1 MSILVSGIVLPWNGT
16 EAEASALALKKLG
29 LRQGRSAPVAVHK
42 LSFDFRHGT
51 PSRIYSMEV
60 FLGDGEAELVQKRND
75 PQIRLRASS
84 ALPRPTGK
92 ESLDHPPVIVGFGP
106 AGMFAALVLA
116 KNGYRPIV
124 LERGDSLEVRD
135 KKVDAFFQGGSLDPQ
150 SNIQF
155 GEGGAGA
162 YSDGKLTTRIND
174 PRCEL
179 VLRLL
184 KEHGAPADALSVA
197 KPHIGTDL
205 LKGIVVSIRNEIKS
219 CGGEVCFNSSMQQL
233 VLRNGKLTAVE
244 TAAGT
249 VPCETAVLA
258 LGHSA
263 RDSFGTLLNQGL
275 HLERKAFSVGVRA
288 EHLQET
294 IDRALYGKYAGMSW
308 LPKGEYSLSWKKGDR
323 ACYSFC
329 MCPGGQVVAAASEEG
344 RLVVNGMSYHARD
357 GKNANAAL
365 CVSVNP
371 SDFSGSHPLA
381 GMEFQRKLEQTA
393 FQAGGGDY
401 TAPVQLWG
409 DFAKGIKSKKL
420 GNVTPTYPRGYSFA
434 ALDTVLPDFVC
445 EMLREAMPVF
455 GRKLRGYDA
464 YDTVF
469 TGVETRTSSP
479 VRLLR
484 NEALQ
489 STSISGV
496 YPCGEGA
503 GYAGGIM
510 SAAVDGIRVAEAI
523 MAEYAPI
530 EKE

>member
-1 MSILVSGIVLPWNGT
+1 M
-16 EAEASALALKKLG
+16 
-29 LRQGRSAPVAVHK
+29 VA
-42 LSFDFRHGT
+42 
-51 PSRIYSMEV
+51 
-60 FLGDGEAELVQKRND
+60 KRKD
-75 PQIRLRASS
+75 PQIRLRAS
-84 ALPRPTGK
+84 ADMPRPSGK
-92 ESLDHPPVIVGFGP
+92 KQLSNPPVIVGFGP
-106 AGMFAALVLA
+106 AGMFAALILA
-116 KNGYRPIV
+116 ENGYCPIV
-124 LERGDSLEVRD
+124 LERGDALEIRD
-135 KKVDAFFQGGSLDPQ
+135 QKVDSFFQGGALDLQ

-184 KEHGAPADALSVA
+184 KEHGAPAEALSVA

-205 LKGIVVSIRNEIKS
+205 LKGIVVSIRKAICRN
-219 CGGEVCFNSSMQQL
+219 GGMVCFRAPMDRL
-233 VLRNGKLTAVE
+233 ILRNNKLAGIRTANE
-244 TAAGT
+244 EI
-249 VPCETAVLA
+249 PCETAVLA

-263 RDSFGTLLNQGL
+263 RDSFGTLLDQGL
-275 HLERKAFSVGVRA
+275 TLERKAFSVGVRA
-288 EHLQET
+288 EHLHES
-294 IDRALYGKYAGMSW
+294 IDRALYGKYAGMPW
-308 LPKGEYSLSWKKGDR
+308 LPKGEYSLSWRKGER

-371 SDFSGSHPLA
+371 ADFPGNHPLA
-381 GMEFQRKLEQTA
+381 GMEFQRRLEEKA
-393 FQAGGGDY
+393 YLAGGGDY

-409 DFAKGIKSKKL
+409 DFSQGAVSKKL
-420 GNVTPTYPRGYSFA
+420 GHVVPTYPRGYTFA
-434 ALDTVLPDFVC
+434 RLDSVLPPFVC
-445 EMLREAMPVF
+445 DMLREAMPVF
-455 GRKLRGYDA
+455 GRKLRGFDGF
-464 YDTVF
+464 DTVF

-479 VRLLR
+479 VRMLR
-484 NEALQ
+484 NEHLQ
-489 STSISGV
+489 SDRIDGI

-523 MAEYAPI
+523 MREYAPF